1 MESETLDSDT
11 PDRPRGILSEADRK
25 YLIATEQERED
36 NYSRQAQNLRER
48 EITSRL
54 RNALRDFRI
63 LSEELPPELRDR
75 IFDVPPR
82 AESDA
87 RSELDTDIAHLLRFL
102 YVSMGG
108 QVWFDQPLQRAVANG
123 EKELGHVD
131 HALMV
136 NPKFDVTIRRSEDI
150 DKLAADALDKL
161 DDGKRLM
168 ELDGAEVIAVARYID
183 LGGGIDTD
191 HIRDMI
197 EIYRDALDKHTDT
210 EDSTD

>member
-11 PDRPRGILSEADRK
+11 ADRPRGILSEADRK
-25 YLIATEQERED
+25 YLLATEQERED
-36 NYSRQAQNLRER
+36 SYSRQAQNLRQR

-54 RNALRDFRI
+54 RNAVRDFRI
-63 LSEELPPELRDR
+63 LNEELASELRDR
-75 IFDVPPR
+75 IFDVPPHS
-82 AESDA
+82 ESDA
-87 RSELDTDIAHLLRFL
+87 RAELDADIAHLLQFL

-108 QVWFDQPLQRAVANG
+108 QVWFDRPLQRAVANG

-136 NPKFDVTIRRSEDI
+136 NPTFDVTVRRSEDL

-191 HIRDMI
+191 HVRDMI
-197 EIYRDALDKHTDT
+197 ELHRDALNKNTDT
-210 EDSTD
+210 EDGTD